1 MDFLSTPLL
10 VTVILG
16 SVGLAIPIIDSLKK
30 ERGANN
36 RLYCGIAVGALIL
49 IISIIIIR
57 VLSGE
62 QIPTIEF
69 GKGMLADDM
78 FGAFFGITLLI
89 VSIMVTVS
97 SWDFMK
103 NKTNPAAYYSLILLS
118 SIGMI
123 LIAYSTDLVMLL
135 VAWELMSIP
144 TYALAAFSK
153 RDPISNEA
161 AIKYFLFGALSSAI
175 LVFAIGLVYGITGTT
190 NIGQA
195 LVSMVN
201 VQKDLIPVS
210 LLALALFIA
219 GFGFK
224 MGLVP
229 FHMWLPDAYEGAP
242 TTIGALLSAGTKK
255 AGFAAAIRVIIL
267 AIFVLHLDWSVLLA
281 IIAIFTMTIGN
292 LGALVQKSVPRI
304 LAYSSI
310 AQAGYIMIG
319 LALAPYNDQALAGSL
334 FHILNHAVMK
344 AAAFI
349 AVAAVAISLTSYSL
363 EKYRGLARR
372 MPLTAIALSISL
384 LALAGVPPLN
394 GFWSKLV
401 LFGSAINSGPEVWWG
416 PYLAIAGVLNS
427 ALSLGYYAWIMRKMY
442 MEDSPDTSRV
452 KEPRAI
458 SAVLIFA
465 MIFMVGFGIWHADPH
480 PGNISITSNGT
491 IILYDFGMVG
501 RIDDETRRRLVRLY
515 LGLVDKDPV
524 RTTDVLIE
532 LGTLEAT
539 VDRRLV
545 ERGLELSI
553 QSLHARRVRIPFGQK
568 LPIISEFL
576 NLGIVLITC
585 IYIIL

>member
-16 SVGLAIPIIDSLKK
+16 SVGLAIPIIDSLRK
-30 ERGANN
+30 ERGAGNK
-36 RLYCGIAVGALIL
+36 LYCGISVGAIIL
-49 IISIIIIR
+49 IIGIIIIR
-57 VLSGE
+57 ILSGE
-62 QIPTIEF
+62 PIPTIEF

-78 FGAFFGITLLI
+78 FGAFFAISLLI
-89 VSIMVTVS
+89 VSIMVTAS
-97 SWDFMK
+97 SWNYMK

-175 LVFAIGLVYGITGTT
+175 LVLAIGLVYGVTGTT

-195 LVSMVN
+195 IISMIN
-201 VQKDLIPVS
+201 VQQDLVPITI
-210 LLALALFIA
+210 LALALFIA

-242 TTIGALLSAGTKK
+242 TPIGALLAAGTKK
-255 AGFAAAIRVIIL
+255 AGFAAAIRVIVL
-267 AIFVLHLDWSVLLA
+267 AVFVLHLDWSMTLA
-281 IIAIFTMTIGN
+281 IIAVFTMTLGN

-319 LALAPYNDQALAGSL
+319 LALAPYSDQALGGSL
-334 FHILNHAVMK
+334 FHIINHAVMK
-344 AAAFI
+344 SAAFI
-349 AVAAVAISLTSYSL
+349 AVAAVAITLASYSI
-363 EKYRGLARR
+363 EKYRGLAKR

-401 LFGSAINSGPEVWWG
+401 LFNSAIVTGPEVWWG

-442 MEDSPDTSRV
+442 MEDSPETTRV

-465 MIFMVGFGIWHADPH
+465 MIFMVGFGIWHAP
-480 PGNISITSNGT
+480 
-491 IILYDFGMVG
+491 ILEFATNSVPNLSQ
-501 RIDDETRRRLVRLY
+501 LVS
-515 LGLVDKDPV
+515 
-524 RTTDVLIE
+524 VLPSVP
-532 LGTLEAT
+532 L
-539 VDRRLV
+539 
-545 ERGLELSI
+545 
-553 QSLHARRVRIPFGQK
+553 K
-568 LPIISEFL
+568 
-576 NLGIVLITC
+576 
-585 IYIIL
+585 

>member
-1 MDFLSTPLL
+1 MDFFSTPLL

-16 SVGLAIPIIDSLKK
+16 AVGLAIPIIDALKK

-36 RLYCGIAVGALIL
+36 RLYSGISVGALLLVIG
-49 IISIIIIR
+49 IIIFRI
-57 VLSGE
+57 LFGE
-62 QIPTIEF
+62 SIPTIEF
-69 GKGMLADDM
+69 GKSMLADDM
-78 FGAFFGITLLI
+78 FGSFFAITLLI
-89 VSIMVTVS
+89 VSIMVTAS
-97 SWDFMK
+97 SWNYMK

-123 LIAYSTDLVMLL
+123 LIAYSMDLVMLL

-175 LVFAIGLVYGITGTT
+175 LVLAIGLVYGVTGTT
-190 NIGQA
+190 NIGEA
-195 LVSMVN
+195 IVSMVN
-201 VQKDLIPVS
+201 VQKDLVPVT

-242 TTIGALLSAGTKK
+242 TTIGALLAAGTKK
-255 AGFAAAIRVIIL
+255 AGFAAAIRVIVL
-267 AIFVLHLDWSVLLA
+267 ATFVLHLDWATALA
-281 IIAIFTMTIGN
+281 VIAVFTMTLGN

-319 LALAPYNDQALAGSL
+319 LALAPYSDQALGGSL

-344 AAAFI
+344 SAAFI
-349 AVAAVAISLTSYSL
+349 AVAAVGITLASYSI
-363 EKYRGLARR
+363 EKYRGLAKR

-401 LFGSAINSGPEVWWG
+401 LFNAAIVTGPEIWWG

-442 MEDSPDTSRV
+442 MEESPDTTKV
-452 KEPRAI
+452 KEPRAML
-458 SAVLIFA
+458 AVLIFS
-465 MIFMVGFGIWHADPH
+465 MIFMVGFGIWHAP
-480 PGNISITSNGT
+480 
-491 IILYDFGMVG
+491 ILDFATNSVPNLSQLTAVLPPFP
-501 RIDDETRRRLVRLY
+501 TR
-515 LGLVDKDPV
+515 
-524 RTTDVLIE
+524 
-532 LGTLEAT
+532 
-539 VDRRLV
+539 
-545 ERGLELSI
+545 
-553 QSLHARRVRIPFGQK
+553 
-568 LPIISEFL
+568 
-576 NLGIVLITC
+576 
-585 IYIIL
+585 

>member
-1 MDFLSTPLL
+1 MDFFSTPLM

-16 SVGLAIPIIDSLKK
+16 GVGLAIPIIDALKK

-36 RLYCGIAVGALIL
+36 RLYCGISVVAIIL
-49 IISIIIIR
+49 VIGIIIFRI
-57 VLSGE
+57 LFGE
-62 QIPTIEF
+62 SIPTIEF
-69 GKGMLADDM
+69 GKSMLADDM
-78 FGAFFGITLLI
+78 FGSFFAITLLI
-89 VSIMVTVS
+89 VSIMVTAS
-97 SWDFMK
+97 SWNYMK
-103 NKTNPAAYYSLILLS
+103 NKANPAAYYSLILLS

-175 LVFAIGLVYGITGTT
+175 LVLAIGLVYGITGTT
-190 NIGQA
+190 NIGEA
-195 LVSMVN
+195 IVSMVN
-201 VQKDLIPVS
+201 VQKDLVPVT

-242 TTIGALLSAGTKK
+242 TTIGALLAAGTKK
-255 AGFAAAIRVIIL
+255 AGFAAAIRVIVL
-267 AIFVLHLDWSVLLA
+267 ATFVLHLDWATALA
-281 IIAIFTMTIGN
+281 VIAVFTMTLGN

-319 LALAPYNDQALAGSL
+319 LALAPYSDQALGGSL

-344 AAAFI
+344 SAAFI
-349 AVAAVAISLTSYSL
+349 AVAAVSITLASYSI
-363 EKYRGLARR
+363 EKYRGLAKR

-401 LFGSAINSGPEVWWG
+401 LFNAAIVTGPEIWWG

-442 MEDSPDTSRV
+442 MEESPDTTKV
-452 KEPRAI
+452 KEPRAML
-458 SAVLIFA
+458 AVLIFS
-465 MIFMVGFGIWHADPH
+465 MMFMVGFGIWHAP
-480 PGNISITSNGT
+480 
-491 IILYDFGMVG
+491 ILDFATNSVPNLSQLTAVLPSFP
-501 RIDDETRRRLVRLY
+501 TR
-515 LGLVDKDPV
+515 
-524 RTTDVLIE
+524 
-532 LGTLEAT
+532 
-539 VDRRLV
+539 
-545 ERGLELSI
+545 
-553 QSLHARRVRIPFGQK
+553 
-568 LPIISEFL
+568 
-576 NLGIVLITC
+576 
-585 IYIIL
+585 

>member
-16 SVGLAIPIIDSLKK
+16 SVGLAIPIIDSLRK
-30 ERGANN
+30 EQGAGNK
-36 RLYCGIAVGALIL
+36 LYCGISVGAIIL
-49 IISIIIIR
+49 IIGIIIIR
-57 VLSGE
+57 ILSGE
-62 QIPTIEF
+62 PIPTIEF

-78 FGAFFGITLLI
+78 FGAFFAISLLI
-89 VSIMVTVS
+89 VSIMVTAS
-97 SWDFMK
+97 SWNYMK

-175 LVFAIGLVYGITGTT
+175 LVVAIGLVYGITGTT

-195 LVSMVN
+195 IISMVN
-201 VQKDLIPVS
+201 VQQDLVPIT

-242 TTIGALLSAGTKK
+242 TPIGALLAAGTKK
-255 AGFAAAIRVIIL
+255 AGFAAAIRVIVL
-267 AIFVLHLDWSVLLA
+267 AVFVLHLDWSMTLA
-281 IIAIFTMTIGN
+281 IIAVFTMTLGN

-319 LALAPYNDQALAGSL
+319 LALAPYSDQALGGSL
-334 FHILNHAVMK
+334 FHIINHAVMK
-344 AAAFI
+344 SAAFI
-349 AVAAVAISLTSYSL
+349 AVAAVAITLASYSI
-363 EKYRGLARR
+363 EKYRGLAKR

-401 LFGSAINSGPEVWWG
+401 LFNSAIVTGPDVWWG

-427 ALSLGYYAWIMRKMY
+427 ALSLGYYAWIMRKMF
-442 MEDSPDTSRV
+442 MEDSPETSRV

-465 MIFMVGFGIWHADPH
+465 MIFMVGFGIWHAP
-480 PGNISITSNGT
+480 
-491 IILYDFGMVG
+491 ILEFATNSVPNLSQ
-501 RIDDETRRRLVRLY
+501 LVS
-515 LGLVDKDPV
+515 
-524 RTTDVLIE
+524 VLPSVP
-532 LGTLEAT
+532 L
-539 VDRRLV
+539 
-545 ERGLELSI
+545 
-553 QSLHARRVRIPFGQK
+553 K
-568 LPIISEFL
+568 
-576 NLGIVLITC
+576 
-585 IYIIL
+585 

>member
-1 MDFLSTPLL
+1 MDFFSTPLL

-16 SVGLAIPIIDSLKK
+16 AVGLAVPIIDALKK

-36 RLYCGIAVGALIL
+36 SLYCGISVGAIIL
-49 IISIIIIR
+49 VIGIIIFRI
-57 VLSGE
+57 LFGE
-62 QIPTIEF
+62 SIPTIEF
-69 GKGMLADDM
+69 GKSMLADDM
-78 FGAFFGITLLI
+78 FGSFFAITLLI
-89 VSIMVTVS
+89 VSVMVTAS
-97 SWDFMK
+97 SWNYMK

-175 LVFAIGLVYGITGTT
+175 LVLAIGLVYGVTGTT
-190 NIGQA
+190 NIGEA
-195 LVSMVN
+195 IVSMVN
-201 VQKDLIPVS
+201 VQKDLVPVTV
-210 LLALALFIA
+210 LAVALFIA

-242 TTIGALLSAGTKK
+242 TTIGALLAAGTKK

-267 AIFVLHLDWSVLLA
+267 ATFALHLDWAAALA
-281 IIAIFTMTIGN
+281 VIAVFTMTIGN

-319 LALAPYNDQALAGSL
+319 LALAPYSDQALGGSL

-344 AAAFI
+344 SAAFI
-349 AVAAVAISLTSYSL
+349 AVAAVSITLASYSI
-363 EKYRGLARR
+363 EKYRGLAKR
-372 MPLTAIALSISL
+372 MPITAIALSISL

-401 LFGSAINSGPEVWWG
+401 LFNAAIETGPEIWWG

-442 MEDSPDTSRV
+442 MEESPDTTGV
-452 KEPRAI
+452 KEPRVML
-458 SAVLIFA
+458 AVLIFS
-465 MIFMVGFGIWHADPH
+465 MIFMVGFGIWHAP
-480 PGNISITSNGT
+480 
-491 IILYDFGMVG
+491 ILDFATNSVPNLSQLTAVLPSFP
-501 RIDDETRRRLVRLY
+501 TR
-515 LGLVDKDPV
+515 
-524 RTTDVLIE
+524 
-532 LGTLEAT
+532 
-539 VDRRLV
+539 
-545 ERGLELSI
+545 
-553 QSLHARRVRIPFGQK
+553 
-568 LPIISEFL
+568 
-576 NLGIVLITC
+576 
-585 IYIIL
+585 